1 MEKDKVLIVEDD
13 PDTRFILRR
22 SLEKSKYEVEAT
34 ENGKTALKALE
45 SFSPKVIIAD
55 WTMPEMDGLEL
66 CQILKDDPR
75 YKLIYFI
82 ILTARSSL
90 KDRVTGL
97 DFGADDFLIKP
108 VETQELLARI
118 RSGVRIHNL
127 QSELKQVE
135 HKKAIIEMACTIGH
149 QINNPL
155 SSLLLSLENLIQEAT
170 IDKAKNTQ
178 EDIMIIRESVERI
191 KNLVQK
197 LMNIQ
202 NPEIVKYAGEK
213 QMLKID
219 NKESN

>member
-170 IDKAKNTQ
+170 IDEAKNTQ

-219 NKESN
+219 NKENN

>member
-1 MEKDKVLIVEDD
+1 LQIG
-13 PDTRFILRR
+13 LC
-22 SLEKSKYEVEAT
+22 L
-34 ENGKTALKALE
+34 
-45 SFSPKVIIAD
+45 
-55 WTMPEMDGLEL
+55 LEL
-66 CQILKDDPR
+66 CQVLKDDPR

-135 HKKAIIEMACTIGH
+135 HKKAVIELACTIGH

-155 SSLLLSLENLIQEAT
+155 SSLILTLENFIQEVN
-170 IDKAKNTQ
+170 KEEHK
-178 EDIMIIRESVERI
+178 EDIMIIRQSVDRI
-191 KNLVQK
+191 KNLVNT
-197 LMNIQ
+197 LINIE

-213 QMLKID
+213 QMLNL
-219 NKESN
+219 NKEKQINR

>member
-13 PDTRFILRR
+13 PDTRFILKR
-22 SLEKSKYEVEAT
+22 SLEKSNYKVEAT
-34 ENGKTALKALE
+34 ENGKTALKVLE

-66 CQILKDDPR
+66 CQVLKDDAR

-127 QSELKQVE
+127 QNELKQVE

-155 SSLLLSLENLIQEAT
+155 SSLMLSLENFIQEAKT
-170 IDKAKNTQ
+170 DKVKHGQ

-219 NKESN
+219 NKENS

>member
-13 PDTRFILRR
+13 PDTRFILKR
-22 SLEKSKYEVEAT
+22 SLEKSNYEVETT
-34 ENGKTALKALE
+34 ENGKVALKKLE
-45 SFSPKVIIAD
+45 TFFPKVIIAD

-66 CQILKDDPR
+66 CQVLKDDPR

-135 HKKAIIEMACTIGH
+135 HKKAVIELACTIGH

-155 SSLLLSLENLIQEAT
+155 SSLILTLENFIQEVN
-170 IDKAKNTQ
+170 KEEHK
-178 EDIMIIRESVERI
+178 EDIMIIRQSVDRI
-191 KNLVQK
+191 KNLVNT
-197 LMNIQ
+197 LINIE

-213 QMLKID
+213 QMLNL
-219 NKESN
+219 NKEKQINR